1 MHDLILIG
9 GPTGSGKSRLAIDL
23 ARHYGT
29 CVLSAD
35 SRQVYRGMDI
45 GTAKPTPSERAGV
58 IHHLMDIKEPEED
71 YSAGQFERDVWALA
85 ERLLPERRPLIV
97 AGGTGLYLRTLW
109 QGIDAFPDVPQAKKQ
124 ELIAFLE
131 QEGLAA
137 LQERLKRVDPRYAEE
152 VDLQN
157 PHRLLRAIAVSESA
171 GTPYSALRQGQK
183 KARPYRMLP
192 LLLEIDREILY
203 RTIDARVDEMM
214 DQGLVEEVRHF
225 WSKRDLPALQ
235 TVGYQELFRHFAGE
249 LSLPEAT
256 DLIKRNTRRYAK
268 RQLTWFRAED
278 WWIRLPV
285 EPRETLTQRAIALV
299 EANP

>member
-29 CVLSAD
+29 CVISAD

-85 ERLLPERRPLIV
+85 ERLLPDRRPLIV

-109 QGIDAFPDVPQAKKQ
+109 QGIDAFPDVPQVKKQ

-171 GTPYSALRQGQK
+171 GMPYSALRQGQRK
-183 KARPYRMLP
+183 TRPYRMLP

-214 DQGLVEEVRHF
+214 DQGLVEEARHF

-249 LSLPEAT
+249 LSLPEAI

-285 EPRETLTQRAIALV
+285 QPRETLTQRAIALV

>member
-29 CVLSAD
+29 CVISAD

-85 ERLLPERRPLIV
+85 ERLLPDRRPLIV

-109 QGIDAFPDVPQAKKQ
+109 QGIDAFPDVPQVKKQ

-171 GTPYSALRQGQK
+171 GMPYSALRQGQRK
-183 KARPYRMLP
+183 TRPYRMLP

-214 DQGLVEEVRHF
+214 DQGLVEEARHF

-256 DLIKRNTRRYAK
+256 DLIKQNTRRYAK

>member
-29 CVLSAD
+29 CVISAD

-85 ERLLPERRPLIV
+85 ERLLPDRRPLIV

-109 QGIDAFPDVPQAKKQ
+109 QGIDAFPDVPQVKKQ

-249 LSLPEAT
+249 LSLPEAI

-285 EPRETLTQRAIALV
+285 QPRETLTQRAIALV